1 MKNKILI
8 IIPARLDSSRFPNKL
23 LQSLGG
29 IKILDRI
36 INIAK
41 ACKPDKLVLA
51 TDSKYLETLY
61 KEEIDVLLMDEE
73 AWCGSQRAY
82 YVYKK
87 YPKYDYY
94 ITIPSDEPMIDP
106 EELKKSL
113 ASYFKSK
120 TSLIATMV
128 SSWDPNDLERY
139 KSSRSCKV
147 VTFGDYILYFSRAV
161 VPRLKDDSNSMDYS
175 KKHLGVF
182 IFSNKLFK
190 KYGDKAWANYFGSIA
205 KTEGLE
211 QTIFLENGFKVR
223 YIPINHPLHGVDT
236 VEDLQQLEEKID
248 NNKRS

>member
-1 MKNKILI
+1 MKTCF
-8 IIPARLDSSRFPNKL
+8 IIPARLNSARFPNKL

-29 IKILDRI
+29 IKIIDRV

-41 ACKPDKLVLA
+41 ACKPDKIVLA

-61 KEEIDVLLMDEE
+61 KDDMDVLLMNEE

-82 YVYKK
+82 YVWKK

-94 ITIPSDEPMIDP
+94 ITIPSDEPMINP

-113 ASYFKSK
+113 SSYFKSK
-120 TSLIATMV
+120 TDLIATMV
-128 SSWDPNDLERY
+128 SDWGVHDLERY
-139 KSSRSCKV
+139 RSSRSCKV
-147 VTFGDYILYFSRAV
+147 ITSGNYILYFSRAA
-161 VPRLKDDSNSMDYS
+161 VPRFKDDSNSMNYS

-182 IFSNKLFK
+182 VFANKLFR
-190 KYGDKAWANYFGSIA
+190 KYGDKAWSNYSGSIA
-205 KTEGLE
+205 KAEGLE
-211 QTIFLENGFKVR
+211 QTMFLENGFKVK

-236 VEDLQQLEEKID
+236 VEDFQQLEVKFD